1 MSYGMVSWRD
11 YEGMTGFGGNA
22 SQSDVDALN
31 KALSAGDQIA
41 RPGAPT
47 AGDGFSLRVESL
59 EQTLK
64 NTTFRME
71 HIRLW
76 KVVPKIPA
84 YNTVEEYN
92 QIQAYGNN
100 SFSAFVTEGQL
111 PVATDATYRRQY
123 ARVKFMG
130 TQRSVTH
137 VMSMVKPAHGNV
149 IAQETIA
156 GTMYLLEQLERH
168 LFTGNSAMTDT
179 ANSADGLEF
188 DGLETLITGSTLN
201 PSSTALSDH
210 IIDLR
215 GAPITED
222 NILDAALTISDAPA
236 FGRPTHLFLN
246 PKAHS
251 DLAKSFFPKARY
263 DVFQKTDNGIAGIT
277 LGGVTTQAG
286 VVALEPDVFLDEGP
300 AWPGATAGATGTGA
314 GAAAPPGVPTLAGLA
329 TPVNAA
335 ASFAAGTGLHDAGNY
350 VYYVRAVNEYGCS
363 NTTAAADL
371 GVVTIAAGDSAQ
383 FTITPTGAG
392 PTRYY
397 EIFRTQRGGGL
408 TTTAYYIGRCAN
420 EGALGTGATT
430 FEDLNGISTRNG
442 VAIGAFTPAAT
453 YDARLPITTLSF
465 MLQVDPSNLSFAQL
479 APMVKIPLAT
489 IDSSIRWMQ
498 LLYGVPKLYTPRH
511 NVIIKNVGRAAGFVG
526 AP

>member
-1 MSYGMVSWRD
+1 MSYGQVSWRN
-11 YEGMTGFGGNA
+11 YEGMSGFAGNA
-22 SQSDVDALN
+22 SQGDVDALN
-31 KALSAGDQIA
+31 KALNAGDQIN
-41 RPGAPT
+41 RPANVS

-76 KVVPKIPA
+76 KAIPKIPA

-92 QIQAYGNN
+92 QIQSYSNN
-100 SFSAFVTEGQL
+100 QYSSFVTEGQL
-111 PVATDATYRRQY
+111 PVSTDASYRRQY
-123 ARVKFMG
+123 AKIKFMG
-130 TQRSVTH
+130 TQRSVSH

-168 LFTGNSAMTDT
+168 LFTGDSEMTGT
-179 ANSADGLEF
+179 GKEGLEF
-188 DGLETLITGSTLN
+188 DGLEKLITGSSLN
-201 PSSTALSDH
+201 PDSTALADH

-215 GAPITED
+215 GAPLTED
-222 NILDAALTISDAPA
+222 NIIDGALTISDAPA
-236 FGRPTHLFLN
+236 FGRPTHLFMN

-263 DVFQKTDNGIAGIT
+263 DVFQKQDNGIAGLT

-286 VVALEPDVFLDEGP
+286 VVALEPDVFIDEGP
-300 AWPGATAGATGTGA
+300 SFPGA
-314 GAAAPPGVPTLAGLA
+314 GAGAVGAAVTAGGPPALPTLVSVAAVGPGVA
-329 TPVNAA
+329 N
-335 ASFAAGTGLHDAGNY
+335 SQWAAGTGDHDAG
-350 VYYVRAVNEYGCS
+350 VYDYSIQAVNEFGASDCTALS
-363 NTTAAADL
+363 PQTVAATGSLVLTIRAGENVEANTAA
-371 GVVTIAAGDSAQ
+371 
-383 FTITPTGAG
+383 
-392 PTRYY
+392 RYFN
-397 EIFRTQRGGGL
+397 IFRTKRGGAAAGL
-408 TTTAYYIGRCAN
+408 TPIFIKRVAN
-420 EGALGTGATT
+420 TSVAGAPGPGTQFTYT
-430 FEDLNGISTRNG
+430 DLN
-442 VAIGAFTPAAT
+442 A
-453 YDARLPITTLSF
+453 DLPQTSKGY

-498 LLYGVPKLYTPRH
+498 LLYGAMKLYTPRH
-511 NVIIKNVGRAAGFVG
+511 NVVFKNIGRAAGFVG

>member
-1 MSYGMVSWRD
+1 MSNGMVSWRN

-22 SQSDVDALN
+22 SQGDVDALN
-31 KALSAGDQIA
+31 KALDAGSQID
-41 RPGAPT
+41 RPAAAT

-76 KVVPKIPA
+76 KNLPKIPA

-92 QIQAYGNN
+92 QIQSYSNN
-100 SFSAFVTEGQL
+100 QFSSFVTEGQL
-111 PVATDATYRRQY
+111 PVSTDATYRRQY
-123 ARVKFMG
+123 AKIKFMG
-130 TQRSVTH
+130 TQRSVSH

-168 LFTGNSAMTDT
+168 LFTGDSTMT
-179 ANSADGLEF
+179 AVNVASQAEGLEF
-188 DGLETLITGSTLN
+188 DGLERLISGSET
-201 PSSTALSDH
+201 SLSDH

-215 GAPITED
+215 GAPLTED
-222 NILDAALTISDAPA
+222 NIIDGALTISDAPA

-263 DVFQKTDNGIAGIT
+263 DVFQKQDNGIAGMT

-300 AWPGATAGATGTGA
+300 LVPGT
-314 GAAAPPGVPTLAGLA
+314 AAADAIGTSSSAGVAWTSPTVGAVT
-329 TPVNAA
+329 TPVNAK
-335 ASFAAGTGLHDAGNY
+335 SQFLAGTGDHDAGNY
-350 VYYVRAVNEYGCS
+350 VYRVRAVNEFGAS
-363 NTTAAADL
+363 AGVDVNGGAAFA
-371 GVVTIAAGDSAQ
+371 VAAGDEVT
-383 FTITPTGAG
+383 FTITAGGATI
-392 PTRYY
+392 PRYY
-397 EIFRTQRGGGL
+397 EIFRSKRGG
-408 TTTAYYIGRCAN
+408 TALFYIGRVQN
-420 EGALGTGATT
+420 NGAGGTGAVT
-430 FEDLNGISTRNG
+430 FQDFNGVNIST
-442 VAIGAFTPAAT
+442 AAGDNCNAT
-453 YDARLPITTLSF
+453 LRLPQSSNGF
-465 MLQVDPSNLSFAQL
+465 MLQVDPSNISFAQL

-489 IDSSIRWMQ
+489 VDSSIRWMQ
-498 LLYGVPKLYTPRH
+498 LLYGAMKLYTPRH
-511 NVIIKNVGRAAGFVG
+511 NVIYKNIGRAAGFVG

>member
-1 MSYGMVSWRD
+1 MSNGMVSWRN

-22 SQSDVDALN
+22 SQGDVDALN
-31 KALSAGDQIA
+31 KALDAGSQID
-41 RPGAPT
+41 RPAAAT

-76 KVVPKIPA
+76 KNLPKIPA

-92 QIQAYGNN
+92 QIQSYSNN
-100 SFSAFVTEGQL
+100 QYSSFVTEGQL
-111 PVATDATYRRQY
+111 PVSTDATYRRQY
-123 ARVKFMG
+123 AKIKFMG
-130 TQRSVTH
+130 TQRSVSH

-168 LFTGNSAMTDT
+168 LFTGDSTMTNS
-179 ANSADGLEF
+179 NKPEGLEF
-188 DGLETLITGSTLN
+188 DGLERLIT
-201 PSSTALSDH
+201 SSETSLADH

-215 GAPITED
+215 GAPLTED
-222 NILDAALTISDAPA
+222 NIIDGALTISDAPA
-236 FGRPTHLFLN
+236 FGRPTHLFMN

-263 DVFQKTDNGIAGIT
+263 DVFQKQDNGVAGLT

-300 AWPGATAGATGTGA
+300 SFAGA
-314 GAAAPPGVPTLAGLA
+314 GAGQVGQAVTAGGPPALPTLTAA
-329 TPVNAA
+329 VVAPVVAN
-335 ASFAAGTGLHDAGNY
+335 SQWAAGTGDHDAG
-350 VYYVRAVNEYGCS
+350 VYDYSIQAVNEFGAS
-363 NTTAAADL
+363 NCTALVTATVAAS
-371 GVVTIAAGDSAQ
+371 GSVTLTLRAGENITATSAA
-383 FTITPTGAG
+383 
-392 PTRYY
+392 RYFN
-397 EIFRTQRGGGL
+397 IFRTKRGGAAAGL
-408 TTTAYYIGRCAN
+408 APIFIKRVAN
-420 EGALGTGATT
+420 ASAAGAPGPGTQFTHT
-430 FEDLNGISTRNG
+430 DLN
-442 VAIGAFTPAAT
+442 A
-453 YDARLPITTLSF
+453 DLPQTSKGF
-465 MLQVDPSNLSFAQL
+465 MLQVDPSNISFAQL

-489 IDSSIRWMQ
+489 VDSSIRWMQ
-498 LLYGVPKLYTPRH
+498 LLYGAMKLYTPRH
-511 NVIIKNVGRAAGFVG
+511 NVIYKNIGRAANFVG

>member
-1 MSYGMVSWRD
+1 MSNGMVSWRN
-11 YEGMTGFGGNA
+11 YEGMSGFGNA
-22 SQSDVDALN
+22 SQTDVDALN
-31 KALSAGDQIA
+31 KALDAGSEIN
-41 RPGAPT
+41 RPGSAS
-47 AGDGFSLRVESL
+47 AGDGFALRVESL

-76 KVVPKIPA
+76 KAIPKIPA

-92 QIQAYGNN
+92 QIQSYGNN
-100 SFSAFVTEGQL
+100 QYSSFVTEGQL

-123 ARVKFMG
+123 AKVKYMG
-130 TQRSVTH
+130 TQRAVSH

-168 LFTGNSAMTDT
+168 LFKGDSGMTMINSATK
-179 ANSADGLEF
+179 SEGLEF
-188 DGLETLITGSTLN
+188 DGIEKLITGSET
-201 PSSTALSDH
+201 SLSDH
-210 IIDLR
+210 TIDLR
-215 GAPITED
+215 GAAITED

-263 DVFQKTDNGIAGIT
+263 DVFQKAENGIAGMT

-300 AWPGATAGATGTGA
+300 TYP
-314 GAAAPPGVPTLAGLA
+314 GAAAGTVGDSTKVPGAPSITATDTVLAGSEVSQFL
-329 TPVNAA
+329 
-335 ASFAAGTGLHDAGNY
+335 AGTGDHDAGQY
-350 VYYVRAVNEYGCS
+350 RYSVQAVNEYGAS
-363 NTTAAADL
+363 NTSAEVTVTVTAGNKVRLAFTAAEDIDNAKAARYFNIFRSKR
-371 GVVTIAAGDSAQ
+371 GGSAGDL
-383 FTITPTGAG
+383 
-392 PTRYY
+392 YY
-397 EIFRTQRGGGL
+397 L
-408 TTTAYYIGRCAN
+408 GRVANKCA
-420 EGALGTGATT
+420 AAPAVT
-430 FEDLNGISTRNG
+430 FNHDDFNDDLPQTSK
-442 VAIGAFTPAAT
+442 A
-453 YDARLPITTLSF
+453 F

-498 LLYGVPKLYTPRH
+498 LLYGTPKLYTPRH

>member
-1 MSYGMVSWRD
+1 MSNGMVSWRN
-11 YEGMTGFGGNA
+11 YEGMSGYGNA

-31 KALSAGDQIA
+31 KALSAGDEVN
-41 RPGAPT
+41 RPGSAS

-64 NTTFRME
+64 NSTFRME

-76 KVVPKIPA
+76 KAIPKIPA

-92 QIQAYGNN
+92 QIQSYGNN
-100 SFSAFVTEGQL
+100 QYSSFVTEGQL

-123 ARVKFMG
+123 AKVKYMG
-130 TQRSVTH
+130 TQRAVTH

-168 LFTGNSAMTDT
+168 LFTGDSSMTNT
-179 ANSADGLEF
+179 NQNAEGLEF
-188 DGLETLITGSTLN
+188 DGLEKLITGSET
-201 PSSTALSDH
+201 SLSDH
-210 IIDLR
+210 TIDLR
-215 GAPITED
+215 GAAITED

-263 DVFQKTDNGIAGIT
+263 DVFQKTDNGVAGIT

-300 AWPGATAGATGTGA
+300 SYAGAGNGAVGVAVTSGGPPAVPTVSLANPGATA
-314 GAAAPPGVPTLAGLA
+314 
-329 TPVNAA
+329 N
-335 ASFAAGTGLHDAGNY
+335 SQWSAGTGVHDAGTY
-350 VYYVRAVNEYGCS
+350 TYSIQAVNEFGASNCS
-363 NTTAAADL
+363 AEVALAVAAGESITLTIEAGENITANTSARYFNIFRSKRNGTELFFVKRVANDSTAGAPGPGTQFDYSDLNADL
-371 GVVTIAAGDSAQ
+371 PQTSKA
-383 FTITPTGAG
+383 
-392 PTRYY
+392 
-397 EIFRTQRGGGL
+397 
-408 TTTAYYIGRCAN
+408 
-420 EGALGTGATT
+420 
-430 FEDLNGISTRNG
+430 
-442 VAIGAFTPAAT
+442 
-453 YDARLPITTLSF
+453 F

-498 LLYGVPKLYTPRH
+498 LLYGTPKLYTPRH

>member
-1 MSYGMVSWRD
+1 MSNGMVSWRN
-11 YEGMTGFGGNA
+11 YEGMSGFGNA

-31 KALSAGDQIA
+31 KALSAGDEIN
-41 RPGAPT
+41 RPASAS

-76 KVVPKIPA
+76 KAIPKIPA

-92 QIQAYGNN
+92 QIQSYGNN
-100 SFSAFVTEGQL
+100 SFSSFVTEGQL

-123 ARVKFMG
+123 AKVKYMG
-130 TQRSVTH
+130 TQRAVTH

-168 LFTGNSAMTDT
+168 LFKGNSSMTNKQV
-179 ANSADGLEF
+179 NSDGLEF
-188 DGLETLITGSTLN
+188 DGLEKLIIDSETS
-201 PSSTALSDH
+201 LSDH
-210 IIDLR
+210 VIDLR
-215 GAPITED
+215 GAAITED

-263 DVFQKTDNGIAGIT
+263 DVFQKTDNGVAGIT

-300 AWPGATAGATGTGA
+300 SWPGESAGGTGA
-314 GAAAPPGVPTLAGLA
+314 TTGTSARPDVPTLGAVT
-329 TPVNAA
+329 TPVDAR
-335 ASFAAGTGLHDAGNY
+335 SQFSAGTGVHDAGDY
-350 VYYVRAVNEYGCS
+350 IYYVRAVNEFGAS
-363 NTTAAADL
+363 NTTSFANFNA
-371 GVVTIAAGDSAQ
+371 GVAVTVAAGDRVQ
-383 FTITPTGAG
+383 FNITPAGAAVV
-392 PTRYY
+392 RYY
-397 EIFRTQRGGGL
+397 EIFRTQRGASL
-408 TTTAYYIGRCAN
+408 ATDTAYYIGRVAN
-420 EGALGTGATT
+420 EGAAGTGATT
-430 FEDLNGISTRNG
+430 FHDINGVSTREG
-442 VAIGAFTPAAT
+442 VASLGVTGTCDF
-453 YDARLPITTLSF
+453 DAQLPQTSKAF

-498 LLYGVPKLYTPRH
+498 LLYGTPKLYTPRH